1 VSSDAWNDALAGI
14 EADLAAIE
22 GVLRNGVTPP
32 ERYAPVTEARPLPTE
47 PMPPECGARAEA
59 LLRRTRELEARA
71 GADLDGI
78 RDALRALGGRRPPA
92 PALTGRI
99 VDVGA

>member
-32 ERYAPVTEARPLPTE
+32 ERYAPLAPRPLPTD
-47 PMPPECGARAEA
+47 PMPAECGARAEA